1 MAVGKNK
8 RLTKGGKKGG
18 KKKAG
23 DPFLRKE
30 WYDIKAPSPLAC
42 IQDVRAYGN
51 AYGTKIATEELKGR
65 VLEVN
70 SGDDGLQKAWKPFLI
85 TNPCLV
91 QSAPQ
96 QVNLADLNNDEDQA
110 SKKIRLCIEEAAHA
124 DGCSLKELK
133 HVEAIQVE
141 SEAEPGSP
149 GSLAGAGTK
158 LPYRLPWNDLDQG
171 QDLLSD
177 QEATRL
183 LLERWQTLIEAHVD
197 VKTTDNYVVRMF
209 CIAFTKRRQDQVK
222 ANCYAQWLS
231 CKIRKIR
238 KKMTEIM
245 TQESASSVCESTLWC
260 LCLFAGIPDCIAVNL
275 QEIEKQ
281 AQGIFPLK
289 EPRFP
294 VKILKKPKFDI
305 TKLMELHGDGGDDM
319 GVEMVRPE
327 AEDAVNTLL
336 FGWHRVGRAHLRSQ
350 LVKAWESEANEMRL
364 DAFVPLF
371 EWTTRQRITEKGT
384 ELFEHSRHHPKSPA
398 PSLVSL
404 LPKPTSELV
413 LGWAWL
419 ALHLSLLA
427 LALQS
432 LEDVPTEI
440 ATALPLLYSTDEA
453 LDILEKKV
461 SSMEDFDARFP
472 GFGGYMP
479 WFCSRGINDAGVC
492 KSTTDPG
499 TSRMMPLP
507 GWERSLPG
515 LDNGQLAFGVA
526 AVVHVLERRAAQE
539 GSSGRFA
546 QMARRW
552 NGRLERMKASVV
564 NLFYDGAGLVRMISQ
579 LDNITVDVAR
589 NASNAHNQNHMVLW
603 DAFEG
608 EMVVIFMD
616 IFGNWSK
623 YPNNGEEEKK
633 LMWKIKA
640 EHVEPVVYT
649 AADKSKMVLQKG
661 FWFSAH
667 EQWKTLQLPY
677 MDIPL
682 VKHLFT
688 NGEFARLENSLQ
700 QQLPGLM
707 ASVNAPHGVQC
718 DAHPYCSAVGI
729 QALAE
734 QPIFT
739 ETVLTPYAAFPSIL
753 VDSAAGLAWYNHM
766 LAMPRV
772 QTPVGSIE
780 SFTNTGKAVA
790 PMATWDAKATTVV
803 AMLGGTGH
811 LLRTY
816 MEEHG
821 VYGVFEDRVKS
832 MYASGSDFEVKM
844 KWGCASPGLT
854 KLKLA
859 SMNRMREVLGIWRQV
874 LQVCDELGIETVAA
888 GMFIVPMQSWYSRD
902 FISKALRQ
910 QHASATDAD
919 AKVTIDQWIQ
929 WPFPC
934 GSDDA
939 WKFFMRMNEAALR
952 ATLVAKTAFERFCDQ
967 PAQVMTMTHFLTRP
981 ELSFDW
987 TIPGIWDHI
996 GCEGLDEQI
1005 RTIGSD
1011 VHVYGRAC
1019 TGPQVQ
1025 EIDGLSYVHN
1035 YIGSTDKHR
1044 PGMAPFCIFDRGEI
1058 LPTTQPSQ
1066 ANGFNFQPSAR
1077 PQDPA
1082 PRRAF
1087 GGG

>member
-1 MAVGKNK
+1 MMGVVFAFTNSFPDTDPR
-8 RLTKGGKKGG
+8 RLSET
-18 KKKAG
+18 
-23 DPFLRKE
+23 
-30 WYDIKAPSPLAC
+30 
-42 IQDVRAYGN
+42 
-51 AYGTKIATEELKGR
+51 
-65 VLEVN
+65 
-70 SGDDGLQKAWKPFLI
+70 
-85 TNPCLV
+85 
-91 QSAPQ
+91 SAPQ
-96 QVNLADLNNDEDQA
+96 LASSGCCRFAKEFEDVDWYNPQT
-110 SKKIRLCIEEAAHA
+110 RA
-124 DGCSLKELK
+124 DFLAN
-133 HVEAIQVE
+133 VMYVE
-141 SEAEPGSP
+141 SRFLG
-149 GSLAGAGTK
+149 GAAVAFDPDTGMTYDGFGLDYNTGDVQHGT
-158 LPYRLPWNDLDQG
+158 
-171 QDLLSD
+171 
-177 QEATRL
+177 
-183 LLERWQTLIEAHVD
+183 
-197 VKTTDNYVVRMF
+197 
-209 CIAFTKRRQDQVK
+209 
-222 ANCYAQWLS
+222 
-231 CKIRKIR
+231 
-238 KKMTEIM
+238 
-245 TQESASSVCESTLWC
+245 
-260 LCLFAGIPDCIAVNL
+260 
-275 QEIEKQ
+275 
-281 AQGIFPLK
+281 
-289 EPRFP
+289 
-294 VKILKKPKFDI
+294 
-305 TKLMELHGDGGDDM
+305 
-319 GVEMVRPE
+319 
-327 AEDAVNTLL
+327 
-336 FGWHRVGRAHLRSQ
+336 LRTFS
-350 LVKAWESEANEMRL
+350 
-364 DAFVPLF
+364 
-371 EWTTRQRITEKGT
+371 
-384 ELFEHSRHHPKSPA
+384 A
-398 PSLVSL
+398 PS
-404 LPKPTSELV
+404 KE
-413 LGWAWL
+413 

-427 LALQS
+427 LALQPI
-432 LEDVPTEI
+432 EDVPTEI

-472 GFGGYMP
+472 GFGGYIP

-526 AVVHVLERRAAQE
+526 SVVHVLERRAAQE

-682 VKHLFT
+682 VRHLFT

-832 MYASGSDFEVKM
+832 MYEPIFEPVIASVM
-844 KWGCASPGLT
+844 P
-854 KLKLA
+854 
-859 SMNRMREVLGIWRQV
+859 
-874 LQVCDELGIETVAA
+874 
-888 GMFIVPMQSWYSRD
+888 
-902 FISKALRQ
+902 SKASVDGQIAQLPKLPLPAP
-910 QHASATDAD
+910 H
-919 AKVTIDQWIQ
+919 
-929 WPFPC
+929 
-934 GSDDA
+934 
-939 WKFFMRMNEAALR
+939 
-952 ATLVAKTAFERFCDQ
+952 
-967 PAQVMTMTHFLTRP
+967 PAQVKDALPEDFPSCRCLEDKRTPGFL
-981 ELSFDW
+981 
-987 TIPGIWDHI
+987 
-996 GCEGLDEQI
+996 Q
-1005 RTIGSD
+1005 
-1011 VHVYGRAC
+1011 
-1019 TGPQVQ
+1019 PQ
-1025 EIDGLSYVHN
+1025 N
-1035 YIGSTDKHR
+1035 
-1044 PGMAPFCIFDRGEI
+1044 P
-1058 LPTTQPSQ
+1058 
-1066 ANGFNFQPSAR
+1066 
-1077 PQDPA
+1077 
-1082 PRRAF
+1082 
-1087 GGG
+1087 

>member
-1 MAVGKNK
+1 MLHVQQAF
-8 RLTKGGKKGG
+8 R
-18 KKKAG
+18 A
-23 DPFLRKE
+23 
-30 WYDIKAPSPLAC
+30 LA
-42 IQDVRAYGN
+42 
-51 AYGTKIATEELKGR
+51 
-65 VLEVN
+65 
-70 SGDDGLQKAWKPFLI
+70 
-85 TNPCLV
+85 
-91 QSAPQ
+91 
-96 QVNLADLNNDEDQA
+96 
-110 SKKIRLCIEEAAHA
+110 
-124 DGCSLKELK
+124 
-133 HVEAIQVE
+133 
-141 SEAEPGSP
+141 SP
-149 GSLAGAGTK
+149 GL
-158 LPYRLPWNDLDQG
+158 
-171 QDLLSD
+171 
-177 QEATRL
+177 
-183 LLERWQTLIEAHVD
+183 
-197 VKTTDNYVVRMF
+197 
-209 CIAFTKRRQDQVK
+209 
-222 ANCYAQWLS
+222 
-231 CKIRKIR
+231 
-238 KKMTEIM
+238 
-245 TQESASSVCESTLWC
+245 
-260 LCLFAGIPDCIAVNL
+260 
-275 QEIEKQ
+275 
-281 AQGIFPLK
+281 
-289 EPRFP
+289 
-294 VKILKKPKFDI
+294 
-305 TKLMELHGDGGDDM
+305 
-319 GVEMVRPE
+319 RP
-327 AEDAVNTLL
+327 
-336 FGWHRVGRAHLRSQ
+336 
-350 LVKAWESEANEMRL
+350 M
-364 DAFVPLF
+364 
-371 EWTTRQRITEKGT
+371 
-384 ELFEHSRHHPKSPA
+384 
-398 PSLVSL
+398 
-404 LPKPTSELV
+404 
-413 LGWAWL
+413 
-419 ALHLSLLA
+419 
-427 LALQS
+427 
-432 LEDVPTEI
+432 I

-472 GFGGYMP
+472 GFGGYIP
-479 WFCSRGINDAGVC
+479 WFCSRGINDAGIC

-526 AVVHVLERRAAQE
+526 SVVHVLERRAAQE

-623 YPNNGEEEKK
+623 YPNNGEELWDQQQRCCRFCRCCCFFLLLLLLLEEKK

-640 EHVEPVVYT
+640 EHVEPVVHT

-682 VKHLFT
+682 VRHLFT

-832 MYASGSDFEVKM
+832 MYGPIFEPVIASVMPSKASVDGQIAQLPKLPLPAPHPAQVKDALPEDFPSCRCLEDKRT
-844 KWGCASPGLT
+844 PGRSG
-854 KLKLA
+854 KLSSQRGLFPA
-859 SMNRMREVLGIWRQV
+859 AEESVRWAAPRV
-874 LQVCDELGIETVAA
+874 LQVCDELGIETAPAEVAA

-1082 PRRAF
+1082 PRAF

>member
-1 MAVGKNK
+1 MM
-8 RLTKGGKKGG
+8 
-18 KKKAG
+18 
-23 DPFLRKE
+23 LRVQQAFRALAHPGLRPIS
-30 WYDIKAPSPLAC
+30 DFPLE
-42 IQDVRAYGN
+42 
-51 AYGTKIATEELKGR
+51 T
-65 VLEVN
+65 
-70 SGDDGLQKAWKPFLI
+70 
-85 TNPCLV
+85 
-91 QSAPQ
+91 
-96 QVNLADLNNDEDQA
+96 
-110 SKKIRLCIEEAAHA
+110 H
-124 DGCSLKELK
+124 
-133 HVEAIQVE
+133 
-141 SEAEPGSP
+141 
-149 GSLAGAGTK
+149 
-158 LPYRLPWNDLDQG
+158 
-171 QDLLSD
+171 
-177 QEATRL
+177 
-183 LLERWQTLIEAHVD
+183 
-197 VKTTDNYVVRMF
+197 
-209 CIAFTKRRQDQVK
+209 
-222 ANCYAQWLS
+222 
-231 CKIRKIR
+231 
-238 KKMTEIM
+238 
-245 TQESASSVCESTLWC
+245 
-260 LCLFAGIPDCIAVNL
+260 
-275 QEIEKQ
+275 EKQ
-281 AQGIFPLK
+281 A
-289 EPRFP
+289 
-294 VKILKKPKFDI
+294 
-305 TKLMELHGDGGDDM
+305 
-319 GVEMVRPE
+319 
-327 AEDAVNTLL
+327 A
-336 FGWHRVGRAHLRSQ
+336 
-350 LVKAWESEANEMRL
+350 
-364 DAFVPLF
+364 
-371 EWTTRQRITEKGT
+371 
-384 ELFEHSRHHPKSPA
+384 
-398 PSLVSL
+398 
-404 LPKPTSELV
+404 
-413 LGWAWL
+413 
-419 ALHLSLLA
+419 
-427 LALQS
+427 
-432 LEDVPTEI
+432 
-440 ATALPLLYSTDEA
+440 ALPLLYSTDEA

-515 LDNGQLAFGVA
+515 LDNGQLAFGTA
-526 AVVHVLERRAAQE
+526 AVVC
-539 GSSGRFA
+539 RFA

-552 NGRLERMKASVV
+552 NGRLERMKVERASVV
-564 NLFYDGAGLVRMISQ
+564 NLFYDGAGLV
-579 LDNITVDVAR
+579 AR
-589 NASNAHNQNHMVLW
+589 NASNAHNQNQMVLW

-608 EMVVIFMD
+608 EMWVVIFMD

-623 YPNNGEEEKK
+623 YPNNGEELRAEEKK

-649 AADKSKMVLQKG
+649 AADNSKMVLQKG

-682 VKHLFT
+682 VRHLFT

-739 ETVLTPYAAFPSIL
+739 ETVLTPYASFPSIL

-803 AMLGGTGH
+803 AMLGGTGP

-816 MEEHG
+816 MQEHG

-832 MYASGSDFEVKM
+832 MYGPIFEPVIASVMPSKASVDAQIAQLPKLPLPAPHPARRKDALPADFPSCRCRSDDGLKSRSSSM
-844 KWGCASPGLT
+844 K
-854 KLKLA
+854 
-859 SMNRMREVLGIWRQV
+859 EQEQQEEV
-874 LQVCDELGIETVAA
+874 LQVCDELGIETAPAEVAA

-1035 YIGSTDKHR
+1035 YIGSTEKHR